1 MKVYLAKECYHDCG
15 ANSWETVVKVFDDE
29 AKALVWKE
37 DFKDVVY
44 DDITLEWRE
53 YEEMEVE

>member
-1 MKVYLAKECYHDCG
+1 MKVYLAKECYYDGG

-37 DFKDVVY
+37 EFEATDY
-44 DDITLEWRE
+44 DWRE

>member
-1 MKVYLAKECYHDCG
+1 MKVYLGKSCYDNGCDI
-15 ANSWETVVKVFDDE
+15 WKTVDRVFDAE

-37 DFKDVVY
+37 ESFTTDPN
-44 DDITLEWRE
+44 EWRE

>member
-1 MKVYLAKECYHDCG
+1 MKIYLAKERCYDG
-15 ANSWETVVKVFDDE
+15 ANYWEHVVKVFDDE

-37 DFKDVVY
+37 EFEATDY
-44 DDITLEWRE
+44 DWRE

>member
-1 MKVYLAKECYHDCG
+1 MKVYLAKQCYDDGEGNDC
-15 ANSWETVVKVFDDE
+15 ETVVKVFDDE

-37 DFKDVVY
+37 EFEANRY
-44 DDITLEWRE
+44 NWRE